1 MLRRTSVSYTVTHTR
16 YSVCVCISYF
26 GIRVVC
32 EFRCTYILYTVSY
45 CTDHCRYKVTV
56 CLCLQV
62 PAPTPRCDRRAKF
75 HTAHRCRAVQ
85 VARREKFIQFTVH
98 TDTVRHAPD
107 PRTHAAG
114 SAQCTNALR
123 SPHLYPKHPTP
134 HKPHNPILSI
144 TYRAMHSKSG
154 LPPRTKGRDA
164 TALDA
169 NAPRRVVLAVC
180 HWQRLTA
187 ARMR

>member
-1 MLRRTSVSYTVTHTR
+1 MLGISQIGHPTYGVLGDGSGLLDAIVSPDSQSRRNAHSRRTN
-16 YSVCVCISYF
+16 
-26 GIRVVC
+26 
-32 EFRCTYILYTVSY
+32 
-45 CTDHCRYKVTV
+45 
-56 CLCLQV
+56 
-62 PAPTPRCDRRAKF
+62 AP
-75 HTAHRCRAVQ
+75 
-85 VARREKFIQFTVH
+85 
-98 TDTVRHAPD
+98 
-107 PRTHAAG
+107 
-114 SAQCTNALR
+114 R